1 MKGSNMIKSI
11 LIKSFFA
18 SGGLFFVFVF
28 TGQAQDTTK
37 RKSIDITSTFKPVL
51 REAVKI
57 NFHASP
63 PLPDTSKP
71 RLTYNIPSQFLLLN
85 YQPGE
90 LKPVA
95 LQIDTLLSWENRNF
109 IKVGAGNVN
118 LPYIKTGFSFGDGK
132 NSFFNIFADE
142 FASKGT
148 LPYQKS
154 SLTDVS
160 VSGSIKTQKN
170 LEWDGRLGFKSDGNY
185 LYGFQPDTLK
195 YTRQQLQQNFQT
207 FGGKIGLRN
216 MEPTEFGLIY
226 TPNLTVSVFD
236 DNHNPKASE
245 SNSILNLPLQKAIG
259 DQFAFNLGFTADLTN
274 YRLNGNATENNLFFV
289 SPALL
294 YKTHSVNL
302 EAGLTPSWDQG
313 EFHLLPNFMAD
324 ISTSDQRLTIQ
335 LGWISFYNKGSYQRY
350 ESINPWLAQPGELLN
365 TRVQDRYVGIKGAL
379 DNHFTYSAKV
389 GFQEFWNMPLFVNDS
404 IDGKTFV
411 ISNES
416 SMEDLQVHAEIGYTL
431 GEKFTASAGVN
442 INQYT
447 GLHDNEKAYGLLPY
461 ELNANLRWEVIKGL
475 WLKSDLW
482 QFNAGYYRGL
492 HGDFYRA
499 GTGFDLNA
507 GVEFRITR
515 QLNLWLQ
522 MNNLL
527 NDKYQR
533 WNQYQVYGFN
543 ILGGVVFA
551 FGQK

>member
-1 MKGSNMIKSI
+1 MIKSI

-18 SGGLFFVFVF
+18 TGALFLVCMFKVK
-28 TGQAQDTTK
+28 AQDTTK

-71 RLTYNIPSQFLLLN
+71 RLSYNIPSQYLLLN

-95 LQIDTLLSWENRNF
+95 LQMDSLLSWENRNF
-109 IKVGAGNVN
+109 IKVGAGNVD
-118 LPYIKTGFSFGDGK
+118 LPFIKTGFSFGDGK
-132 NSFFNIFADE
+132 NTFFNIFADE
-142 FASKGT
+142 FASKGS

-160 VSGSIKTQKN
+160 ASGTVKTQNN
-170 LEWDGRLGFKSDGNY
+170 LEWDGRIGFKSDGNY

-195 YTRQQLQQNFQT
+195 YTKQQLQQNFQT

-216 MEPTEFGLIY
+216 IEPTEFGLIY

-245 SNSILNLPLQKAIG
+245 SNSVLNLPLQKAIG
-259 DQFAFNLGFTADLTN
+259 DEFAFKLDFTADLTN
-274 YRLNGNATENNLFFV
+274 YRLNGNAQENNLFFLA
-289 SPALL
+289 PALL
-294 YKTHSVNL
+294 FKTHSLNL

-335 LGWISFYNKGSYQRY
+335 LGWISYYNKGSYQRY
-350 ESINPWLAQPGELLN
+350 ESINPWLAQPVNLLN
-365 TRVQDRYVGIKGAL
+365 TRVQERYVGIKGAL
-379 DNHFTYSAKV
+379 NNHFTYSAKV

-431 GEKFTASAGVN
+431 GEKFTANAGVS

-447 GLHDNEKAYGLLPY
+447 DLHDNAKAYGLLPY

-482 QFNAGYYRGL
+482 QFNAGNYRGL
-492 HGDFYRA
+492 HGNSYKA

-507 GVEFRITR
+507 GVELRITR

-533 WNQYQVYGFN
+533 WNQYPVYGFN
-543 ILGGVVFA
+543 FLLGIVFA

>member
-1 MKGSNMIKSI
+1 MIKSI

-18 SGGLFFVFVF
+18 TGGLFLIFVFS
-28 TGQAQDTTK
+28 GQAQDTTK

-63 PLPDTSKP
+63 PSPDTSKP
-71 RLTYNIPSQFLLLN
+71 RLTYNIPSQYLLLN

-95 LQIDTLLSWENRNF
+95 LQIDSLLSWENSNY
-109 IKVGAGNVN
+109 IKAGAGNVD

-132 NSFFNIFADE
+132 NSFFHIFADE
-142 FASKGT
+142 FASKGS

-160 VSGSIKTQKN
+160 VSGTIKTQNN
-170 LEWDGRLGFKSDGNY
+170 LEWNGRLGFKSDGNY

-195 YTRQQLQQNFQT
+195 YTKQQLQQNFQT
-207 FGGKIGLRN
+207 FGGKISLRN
-216 MEPTEFGLIY
+216 IEPTEFGLTY

-245 SNSILNLPLQKAIG
+245 SNSVLNLPLQKAIG
-259 DQFAFNLGFTADLTN
+259 DEFAFNLGLTADLTN
-274 YRLNGNATENNLFFV
+274 YRLNGNAIENNLFYV
-289 SPALL
+289 APALL
-294 YKTHSVNL
+294 YKTHSLNL
-302 EAGLTPSWDQG
+302 KAGLTPSWDQG
-313 EFHLLPNFMAD
+313 QFHLLPNFMAD

-335 LGWISFYNKGSYQRY
+335 LGWISYYNKGSYQRY
-350 ESINPWLAQPGELLN
+350 ESINPWLAQPDNLLN
-365 TRVQDRYVGIKGAL
+365 TRIQERYVGIKGAL

-389 GFQEFWNMPLFVNDS
+389 GFQEFWNMPLFINDS

-416 SMEDLQVHAEIGYTL
+416 SMEDLQAHAEIGYTL
-431 GEKFTASAGVN
+431 GEKFTATAGVN

-447 GLHDNEKAYGLLPY
+447 NLHYNAKAYGLLPY
-461 ELNANLRWEVIKGL
+461 ELNANLRWEVVRGI
-475 WLKSDLW
+475 WLKADLW

-492 HGDFYRA
+492 HGNYYRA

-507 GVEFRITR
+507 GVEFRVTR
-515 QLNLWLQ
+515 QVNLWLQ

-533 WNQYQVYGFN
+533 WNQYEVYGFN

>member
-1 MKGSNMIKSI
+1 MMKSI
-11 LIKSFFA
+11 LIKSFFVF
-18 SGGLFFVFVF
+18 GLLFFVFAITVH
-28 TGQAQDTTK
+28 AQDTSK
-37 RKSIDITSTFKPVL
+37 RKTIDITSTFKPVL

-71 RLTYNIPSQFLLLN
+71 RLTYNIPSQYLLLN

-95 LQIDTLLSWENRNF
+95 LQMDSLLSWENSNY
-109 IKVGAGNVN
+109 IKVGAGNVD
-118 LPYIKTGFSFGDGK
+118 LPYIRTGFSFGDGK
-132 NSFFNIFADE
+132 NTFFNIFADE
-142 FASKGT
+142 FASKGS

-160 VSGSIKTQKN
+160 VAGTVKTQNN
-170 LEWDGRLGFKSDGNY
+170 LEWSGKLGFKSDGNY

-195 YTRQQLQQNFQT
+195 YSKQQLQQNFQT
-207 FGGKIGLRN
+207 FGGKISLRN
-216 MEPTEFGLIY
+216 IEPTEFGLTY
-226 TPNLTVSVFD
+226 TPNLSVSVFS
-236 DNHNPKASE
+236 DNHTPKASE

-259 DQFAFNLGFTADLTN
+259 DKFAFNLGFTADLTN
-274 YRLNGNATENNLFFV
+274 YRLNGNAIENNIFFV
-289 SPALL
+289 APALL
-294 YKTHSVNL
+294 YKTHNVNI
-302 EAGLTPSWDQG
+302 EAGLTPSWDQSV
-313 EFHLLPNFMAD
+313 FHLLPNFMVD
-324 ISTSDQRLTIQ
+324 INTPDPRFIIQ
-335 LGWISFYNKGSYQRY
+335 LGWISYYNKGSYERY
-350 ESINPWLAQPGELLN
+350 ESINPWLAQPATLLN
-365 TRVQDRYVGIKGAL
+365 TRVQERYVGLKGAL
-379 DNHFTYSAKV
+379 DDHFTYSVKM
-389 GFQEFWNMPLFVNDS
+389 GFQEYWNMPLFVNDS

-416 SMEDLQVHAEIGYTL
+416 SMEDLQLHGEIGYTL

-447 GLHDNEKAYGLLPY
+447 DLHDNAKAYGLLPY
-461 ELNANLRWEVIKGL
+461 ELNATLRWEVIKGL

-482 QFNAGYYRGL
+482 QFNGGYYRGL
-492 HGDFYRA
+492 HGDYYKA

-543 ILGGVVFA
+543 LLGGVVFA